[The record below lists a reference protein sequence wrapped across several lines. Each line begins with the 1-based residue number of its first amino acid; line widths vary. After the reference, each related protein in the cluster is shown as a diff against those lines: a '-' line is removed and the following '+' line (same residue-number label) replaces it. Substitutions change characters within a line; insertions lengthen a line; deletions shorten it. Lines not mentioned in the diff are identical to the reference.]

1 MEHRVYDTMNV
12 KVKRLCVY
20 PSLSARLLKK
30 LPMNL
35 YETYETVHTAKLESD
50 QRTVVMV
57 TQIQEFSKAD
67 YVERLTGMK
76 TDKLMEVSQGSEA

>member
-1 MEHRVYDTMNV
+1 
-12 KVKRLCVY
+12 
-20 PSLSARLLKK
+20 
-30 LPMNL
+30 MNL

-76 TDKLMEVSQGSEA
+76 TDKLMEVSQGSEAWRELVVSCVDPQPTD